1 MSAIVWWAITGVAF
15 WHAPGS
21 ETECRISRVLEVGF
35 VMVGRTPAG
44 FAVTARPAL
53 GRHFGVPSL
62 PDQVGCDG
70 GSAATAA
77 RILQLVGALGDV
89 PLREPGAESLE

>member
-35 VMVGRTPAG
+35 VIAGRTAAG
-44 FAVTARPAL
+44 FAVHARRALARRSGVRSLL
-53 GRHFGVPSL
+53 GRSGAME
-62 PDQVGCDG
+62 DRRRRRCGCG
-70 GSAATAA
+70 NSSTRSETRRCVNRA
-77 RILQLVGALGDV
+77 R
-89 PLREPGAESLE
+89 